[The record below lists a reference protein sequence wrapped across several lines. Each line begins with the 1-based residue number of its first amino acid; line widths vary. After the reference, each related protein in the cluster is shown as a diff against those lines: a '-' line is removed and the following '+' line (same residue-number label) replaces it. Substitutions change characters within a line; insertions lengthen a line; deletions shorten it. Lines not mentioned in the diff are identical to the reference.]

1 MSLMLLISSDLIFY
15 LCIKRDHFIEKVVK
29 LENIITLIT
38 EWEIDQMIL
47 EKFGELE
54 PK

>member
-1 MSLMLLISSDLIFY
+1 MWCGPSHVNL
-15 LCIKRDHFIEKVVK
+15 KKGTE
-29 LENIITLIT
+29 TLGSFSYDEILHQLKK
-38 EWEIDQMIL
+38 EIDQMIL